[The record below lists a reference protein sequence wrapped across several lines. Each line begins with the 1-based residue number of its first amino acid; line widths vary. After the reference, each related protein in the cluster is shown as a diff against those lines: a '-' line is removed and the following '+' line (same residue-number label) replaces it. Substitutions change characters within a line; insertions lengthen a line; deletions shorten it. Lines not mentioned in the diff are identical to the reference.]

1 MKEYLKDMSNVRQS
15 VLLLMNTNEGLRH
28 WRLNF
33 NITEILPTESGEENT
48 SQGTQYECDFV
59 PENEGLISE
68 SPNFDM
74 FVGELRSKGLSEIEI
89 ETIRENVQL

>member
-1 MKEYLKDMSNVRQS
+1 MKDISNNRQPS
-15 VLLLMNTNEGLRH
+15 FLFMKIDDDGSKY
-28 WRLNF
+28 WRLNY
-33 NITEILPTESGEENT
+33 NIAEKKEEQNET
-48 SQGTQYECDFV
+48 YFECDFV

>member
-1 MKEYLKDMSNVRQS
+1 MKDISNNRQPS
-15 VLLLMNTNEGLRH
+15 FLFMKIDDDGNKY
-28 WRLNF
+28 WRLNY
-33 NITEILPTESGEENT
+33 NIVEKQDEQNET
-48 SQGTQYECDFV
+48 YFECDFV

-68 SPNFDM
+68 TPNFDM